1 MVDQAR
7 ARRLAKRIGSIVASA
22 IETEIK
28 DPRLQF
34 VTVTD
39 VRVTGDLHDATIYYT
54 VRGRTL
60 SEEPDLEGVQDA
72 FIRARGSLRSLVGA
86 GTGVRYTPTLAF
98 EYDSV
103 PEVAQQLEEALA
115 RARAADAATA
125 RIREGATPAG
135 EADPYKDPAFENND
149 SEGR

>member
-1 MVDQAR
+1 MVDQSR
-7 ARRLAKRIGSIVASA
+7 ARRLAKRIGLIVASA
-22 IETEIK
+22 IEHEIK
-28 DPRLQF
+28 DPRLEL

-39 VRVTGDLHDATIYYT
+39 VRVTGDLHDATVFYT

-60 SEEPDLEGVQDA
+60 DEEPDVDGARLA
-72 FIRARGSLRSLVGA
+72 FVKARGTLRSLVGA

-115 RARAADAATA
+115 RARAADAETA
-125 RIREGATPAG
+125 RIREGAQHAG
-135 EADPYKDPAFENND
+135 AADPYRESADPDAE
-149 SEGR
+149 SEEL